1 LDALAYHLLLQLIRR
16 GDIGQS
22 DVDEMAARLEAEG
35 EKDRAH
41 AVRAAV
47 VEATLPDEAEWRRS
61 KIKLIH
67 DGGNET
73 G

>member
-1 LDALAYHLLLQLIRR
+1 MEAIAYHLLLQLIRR

-35 EKDRAH
+35 ETDRAH

-47 VEATLPDEAEWRRS
+47 FEACPPDEAEWRRS

-67 DGGNET
+67 DGGNEA